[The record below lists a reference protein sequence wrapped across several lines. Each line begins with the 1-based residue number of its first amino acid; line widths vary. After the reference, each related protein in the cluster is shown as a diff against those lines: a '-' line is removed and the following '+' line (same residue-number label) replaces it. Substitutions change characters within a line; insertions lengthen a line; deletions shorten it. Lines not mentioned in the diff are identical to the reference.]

1 MPQVYHSLEDHH
13 SPIAAVPKGTLGNGE
28 TLAAILLCVAIFQTS
43 ASQGLIRTYCCHC
56 PCLAHARQRHAAV
69 KLYVASESGRRCLG
83 PSVIRVQGQWSK
95 DRMVGLPLLD
105 LFAGIPFGRFDSGP
119 FDQRRASI

>member
-43 ASQGLIRTYCCHC
+43 ASQGLIRTYCCRPLPC
-56 PCLAHARQRHAAV
+56 PCQTAACSRKALRGQRIWTQV
-69 KLYVASESGRRCLG
+69 PRTKCNQSTR
-83 PSVIRVQGQWSK
+83 PMVQG
-95 DRMVGLPLLD
+95 
-105 LFAGIPFGRFDSGP
+105 
-119 FDQRRASI
+119 

>member
-1 MPQVYHSLEDHH
+1 MRCDFPNQCLTGFDTY
-13 SPIAAVPKGTLGNGE
+13 
-28 TLAAILLCVAIFQTS
+28 LLLPS
-43 ASQGLIRTYCCHC
+43 R
-56 PCLAHARQRHAAV
+56 LAHARQRHAVV

-119 FDQRRASI
+119 FDQR